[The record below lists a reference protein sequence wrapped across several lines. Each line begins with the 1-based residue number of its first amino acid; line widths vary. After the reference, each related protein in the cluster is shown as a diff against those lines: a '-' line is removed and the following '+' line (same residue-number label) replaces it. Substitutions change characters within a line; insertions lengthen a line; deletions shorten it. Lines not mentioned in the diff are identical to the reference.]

1 MSTDR
6 ISGVNS
12 MDTRETILAAARAAA
27 TAHGYGGLSFREL
40 AREVGIKSAS
50 IHYHFPTKGDL
61 AVALAR
67 QYTDVARGDLQAI
80 LDAGIDPPAC
90 FKRYVALFRK
100 ALENGNRMCLCGIL
114 AAGYDDIPKE
124 VRAEVVAFADLNV
137 EWITKVL
144 RRVKGSKAQTKEQW
158 AQAIYAAIGGAQL
171 AARSRG
177 DIATYD
183 RIVESYGIC
192 GLIPR

>member
-1 MSTDR
+1 VST
-6 ISGVNS
+6 I
-12 MDTRETILAAARAAA
+12 DTRETILAAARVAA
-27 TAHGYGGLSFREL
+27 TAHGYSGLSFREL
-40 AREVGIKSAS
+40 AKEVGIKSAS

-61 AVALAR
+61 AAALAR
-67 QYTDVARGDLQAI
+67 QYTDVARDDLQTI
-80 LDAGIDPPAC
+80 LDAGVDPSAC

-144 RRVKGSKAQTKEQW
+144 GRVKGSKAQAKEQW

-177 DIATYD
+177 DIGTYD
-183 RIVESYGIC
+183 RIVESYRVS

>member
-1 MSTDR
+1 
-6 ISGVNS
+6 

-50 IHYHFPTKGDL
+50 IHYYFPTKGDL
-61 AVALAR
+61 AAALAR

-80 LDAGIDPPAC
+80 LDSGVDPPVC

-114 AAGYDDIPKE
+114 AAGYDDIPEE
-124 VRAEVVAFADLNV
+124 VRTEVVAFADLNV
-137 EWITKVL
+137 EWIAKVL
-144 RRVKGSKAQTKEQW
+144 SRMKGSKARAKEQW
-158 AQAIYAAIGGAQL
+158 AAQAIYAAIGGAQL

-177 DIATYD
+177 DIATFD
-183 RIVESYGIC
+183 RIVESYRVS

>member
-1 MSTDR
+1 
-6 ISGVNS
+6 

-40 AREVGIKSAS
+40 AKEVGIKSAS

-61 AVALAR
+61 AAALAR
-67 QYTDVARGDLQAI
+67 QYTDLARDDLQAI
-80 LDAGIDPPAC
+80 LDSGIDPRAC
-90 FKRYVALFRK
+90 FERYVALFRK

-114 AAGYDDIPKE
+114 AAGYDDLPKE

-144 RRVKGSKAQTKEQW
+144 GRVKGSKAQTKARW

-177 DIATYD
+177 DLATYD
-183 RIVESYGIC
+183 RIIESYGVS

>member
-1 MSTDR
+1 
-6 ISGVNS
+6 VNS
-12 MDTRETILAAARAAA
+12 MDTRETILAAACAAA

-40 AREVGIKSAS
+40 AKEVGIRSAS

-61 AVALAR
+61 AAALAR
-67 QYTDVARGDLQAI
+67 QYTDLARGDLQSI
-80 LDAGIDPPAC
+80 LDSRIDPPAC

-114 AAGYDDIPKE
+114 AAEYDDLPKD

-137 EWITKVL
+137 EWLAKVL
-144 RRVKGSKAQTKEQW
+144 GRVKGPKGQSKEHW

-183 RIVESYGIC
+183 RIVEAYRVS

>member
-1 MSTDR
+1 M
-6 ISGVNS
+6 G
-12 MDTRETILAAARAAA
+12 TRETILAAARAAA

-40 AREVGIKSAS
+40 AREVGVKSAS

-61 AVALAR
+61 AAALAR
-67 QYTDVARGDLQAI
+67 QYTDLARRDLQAI

-90 FKRYVALFRK
+90 FRRYVALFRK

-114 AAGYDDIPKE
+114 AAGYDDLPKE

-137 EWITKVL
+137 EWIAKVL
-144 RRVKGSKAQTKEQW
+144 GRVKGSKGPTKEQW

-177 DIATYD
+177 DLATYD
-183 RIVESYGIC
+183 RIVESYRVS

>member
-1 MSTDR
+1 
-6 ISGVNS
+6 

-40 AREVGIKSAS
+40 AKEVGIKSAS

-61 AVALAR
+61 AAALAR
-67 QYTDVARGDLQAI
+67 QYTDLARGDLQAI
-80 LDAGIDPPAC
+80 LDAGIDPAAC
-90 FKRYVALFRK
+90 FKRYVALFRR

-124 VRAEVVAFADLNV
+124 VRAEVVAFADLNI

-144 RRVKGSKAQTKEQW
+144 GPVKGSKAQTKAQW
-158 AQAIYAAIGGAQL
+158 AQAIYAAVGGAQL

-183 RIVESYGIC
+183 RIIESYRVN

>member
-1 MSTDR
+1 
-6 ISGVNS
+6 VNS
-12 MDTRETILAAARAAA
+12 IDTRETILAAARAAA

-40 AREVGIKSAS
+40 AKEVGIKSAS

-61 AVALAR
+61 AAALAR
-67 QYTDVARGDLQAI
+67 QYTESARGALQAI

-114 AAGYDDIPKE
+114 AAGYDDLPKE

-144 RRVKGSKAQTKEQW
+144 ARVKGPKGQTKEQW

-177 DIATYD
+177 DVATYD
-183 RIVESYGIC
+183 QIVESYRVS